1 MATPRAK
8 TSLGV
13 SSLGVSFDLI
23 EKRYGAFV
31 ALRRVSLAIAPG
43 ECVALLGPNGS
54 GKTTLLKMAALL
66 ARPTSGRVTFTGD
79 TAANAAS
86 LAIKRQIGLVGHN
99 ILVYDELTAKE
110 NLEFF
115 ARLYDLESPP
125 QRAAEALDAAG
136 LALRADYLVRTF
148 SRGMRQRL
156 AIARALLSS
165 PSLLLLDEPAAGLD
179 RQGVTWLSETLRRLR
194 AEGRTLVMST
204 HARNESLDIF
214 TRAVAIANGR
224 VERDTGAGGNPRPL
238 FEELRAEA

>member
-1 MATPRAK
+1 LATPHSK
-8 TSLGV
+8 
-13 SSLGVSFDLI
+13 SSLGVSFEQI

-31 ALRRVSLAIAPG
+31 AIRRVSLEIASG

-66 ARPTSGRVTFTGD
+66 ARPTSGRVTFSGD
-79 TAANAAS
+79 TAANADTTS
-86 LAIKRQIGLVGHN
+86 IKRQIGLVGHN
-99 ILVYDELTAKE
+99 ILAYDELTAKE

-115 ARLYDLESPP
+115 ARLYGLDRPRM
-125 QRAAEALDAAG
+125 RAVEALDAVG
-136 LALRADYLVRTF
+136 LGLRAEYLVRTF

-156 AIARALLSS
+156 AIARALLPS

-179 RQGVTWLSETLRRLR
+179 RQGVAWLSDTLRRLR
-194 AEGRTLVMST
+194 AEGRTIVMST

-224 VERDTGAGGNPRPL
+224 VERDTGSVGDPTPL
-238 FEELRAEA
+238 FREMRAEA